1 MIHTVRRKVKNN
13 NNTSSVEFFIG
24 QAQLSSMKIFRIYNS
39 GQANMPE
46 QNQDQVLLIPT
57 DPREEKKS
65 RNLKRWTGTSLI
77 ILIV

>member
-13 NNTSSVEFFIG
+13 NNTSSAELFIG
-24 QAQLSSMKIFRIYNS
+24 QAQLSSMKFFQYNS
-39 GQANMPE
+39 RQANMPE

-57 DPREEKKS
+57 DQREEKKS
-65 RNLKRWTGTSLI
+65 RNLKRWTWTSLI